1 VGVYQVHLH
10 TIKGSNS
17 QTSSRQSPGLE
28 PAGTSFSRDPGWV
41 EIFWNNVPN
50 GLRIMD
56 QCGFPRE
63 EHLLESHRER
73 GFIIP
78 EGYKPLAGGK
88 AVGRHPR
95 KTGRNEP
102 TPKGVAGPS
111 IKIPRV
117 VFNTGF
123 FQELDDFLAE

>member
-1 VGVYQVHLH
+1 M
-10 TIKGSNS
+10 
-17 QTSSRQSPGLE
+17 SPAL
-28 PAGTSFSRDPGWV
+28 FRNHNRCWV
-41 EIFWNNVPN
+41 QIFWNNVPN

-102 TPKGVAGPS
+102 TPEGVAAPS

-123 FQELDDFLAE
+123 FQELDEFLAE